1 MKLRHIWAGAALCL
15 AAGLAA
21 AQDKVVYHVSD
32 TAGQALG
39 ALRNIRN
46 HLDTDPTA
54 KITVV
59 THAQGVD
66 YLMKGMKDK
75 NGNPYETIV
84 QDLVSQGVRFN
95 VCEITLR
102 NRKLRRDQ
110 FIEELKKRGISAS
123 VHYLPVHYHPYYRER
138 YGFVTGDYPVVEA
151 EFERLVSLPLF
162 PLMQDSDV
170 DRVAAA
176 VESIVA
182 AHRA

>member
-66 YLMKGMKDK
+66 FLMEGAKDANGSTYAGPVAALK
-75 NGNPYETIV
+75 NR
-84 QDLVSQGVRFN
+84 GVAFE
-95 VCEITLR
+95 VCEITLKNR
-102 NRKLRRDQ
+102 N
-110 FIEELKKRGISAS
+110 LKQDAFLQEADFTPSG
-123 VHYLPVHYHPYYRER
+123 
-138 YGFVTGDYPVVEA
+138 VV
-151 EFERLVSLPLF
+151 RLS
-162 PLMQDSDV
+162 
-170 DRVAAA
+170 
-176 VESIVA
+176 
-182 AHRA
+182 RAG